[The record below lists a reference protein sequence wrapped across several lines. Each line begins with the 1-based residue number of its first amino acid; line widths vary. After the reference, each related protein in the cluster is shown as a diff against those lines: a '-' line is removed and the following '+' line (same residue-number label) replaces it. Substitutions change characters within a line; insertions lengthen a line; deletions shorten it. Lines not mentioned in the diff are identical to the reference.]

1 MMDNY
6 AEFYVPIRNDSA
18 ELIELM
24 EHKKFSEALPVL
36 ERMLVN
42 VRLLHV
48 WTKGKT
54 EHENSVEL
62 QRPEDVP
69 AVSEA
74 VPRSQGT
81 EDDKN

>member
-1 MMDNY
+1 MDNY

-24 EHKKFSEALPVL
+24 EHKDFEAAIPVL

-48 WTKGKT
+48 WTKGKL
-54 EHENSVEL
+54 ENDNENSVEL
-62 QRPEDVP
+62 QRSEDVS
-69 AVSEA
+69 AVPSA
-74 VPRSQGT
+74 VPRGESS
-81 EDDKN
+81 